1 MLTVMVYYKDP
12 HEQPDE
18 EAQECGSVQV
28 PVQETLCHCGLGM
41 CHPQSTWTCLP
52 FQKLCEPHC

>member
-1 MLTVMVYYKDP
+1 MLTVTVYYKDP

-28 PVQETLCHCGLGM
+28 PVQEPLSLW
-41 CHPQSTWTCLP
+41 TWNVP
-52 FQKLCEPHC
+52 PSEHVDVFAISEAP